1 MPDRSD
7 PDAQIG
13 RVAARQYGLFSL
25 PQAVRAGVTTRMVDH
40 RVASGRWERM
50 HRGVF
55 RMVGAPDSFRLR
67 VLAACLACGPDTV
80 ASHRTAAALW
90 AVDGMPSDIIE
101 LLGPRRIRI
110 PGITVR
116 EAHDMVR
123 ADVTSRAG
131 IPITSPARTLVDLAA
146 VLDASTL
153 EDAVDD
159 VIRRDLVTLARLKH
173 TYLRL
178 ARRGRPGVGLFREM
192 LDARPTRADLPDSPL
207 EKRLLQLIQRSG
219 LPEPLLHH
227 RVLDRGRTIAI
238 VDLAYPGPQVAIEA
252 DGYRYHHGRRRWQGD
267 LTRMNALTTR
277 GWKVLRFTDDDVRR
291 RPAEVIA
298 AIARA
303 LGWERELGRR

>member
-13 RVAARQYGLFSL
+13 LVAARQYGLFSL

-55 RMVGAPDSFRLR
+55 RIVGAPDSFRLR

-110 PGITVR
+110 P
-116 EAHDMVR
+116 
-123 ADVTSRAG
+123 G

-267 LTRMNALTTR
+267 LTRMNALTTQ